1 MDKKTLE
8 ALAERYQ
15 KRADHAFENYQ
26 ETGIKRYDTE
36 RNNMEDLAD
45 ALRMA
50 ANAADEHAEYTNMRG
65 SLAGFVNAAQNIKC
79 TTEQDDRVKL
89 VDKLVEDLLA
99 YGWMHSWIAMKG

>member
-15 KRADHAFENYQ
+15 KRADRAFENYQ

-50 ANAADEHAEYTNMRG
+50 ANAADERMECVNMRG
-65 SLAGFVNAAQNIKC
+65 SLAGFVADAQNIHYE
-79 TTEQDDRVKL
+79 TDEETREELVYKL
-89 VDKLVEDLLA
+89 VKSLLD
-99 YGWMHSWIAMKG
+99 YGRRQGWI

>member
-8 ALAERYQ
+8 TPAERYQ
-15 KRADHAFENYQ
+15 KRADRAFENYQ

-50 ANAADEHAEYTNMRG
+50 ANAADEHNAYVGMRG
-65 SLAGFVNAAQNIKC
+65 SFVGLVTIAQKIELAADEESREELVY
-79 TTEQDDRVKL
+79 KL
-89 VDKLVEDLLA
+89 VKTLLA
-99 YGWMHSWIAMKG
+99 YGRMYHWI